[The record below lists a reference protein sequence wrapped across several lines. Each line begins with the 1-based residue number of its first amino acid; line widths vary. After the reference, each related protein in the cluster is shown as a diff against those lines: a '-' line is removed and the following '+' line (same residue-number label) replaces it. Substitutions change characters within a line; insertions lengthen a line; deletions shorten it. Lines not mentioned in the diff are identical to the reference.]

1 MGPFPKARD
10 AARPLLIFAGLF
22 CFVLAVF
29 YELMLRSIFGA
40 EFPLFWVY
48 GHGQTLQSVIDTY
61 KVLNFGW
68 YRPTATVLAA
78 WIIGHFVPWHD
89 FAGWRI
95 FDLLSLALTASA
107 LYWFVLV
114 VAPGA
119 RVAALL
125 AALFYLS
132 HPAQYTLPIQMLPL
146 DALYVLFGLLSA
158 GFYWRAVQQ
167 NGWTS
172 SKATAISVTLYAV
185 ALTCKEMVVAL
196 PAFLAVESAVAIF
209 RGSTPG
215 SLARRIARE
224 FARLTPFACATAAYW
239 WYHVRALQSAMSAD
253 DMYRNMYRMSLNW
266 DAVAG
271 NLRMLPLMTMRIFYL
286 AGYRIEWRSYLDTA
300 TSNVGGFGI
309 LLITLAGWFWLW
321 RRRPELRVA
330 GLLFFAWT
338 IIALGIPIYSGG
350 QIWHVTMPA
359 AGYGALFGFGAAAV
373 FDMLPRVA
381 WRRAALAASVAA
393 LLVLGTTSLHD
404 ELRGGIFTQ
413 SSILTEDL
421 LVHPPIPPE
430 KLGLHPTIYMEDRLN
445 LGGWSY
451 GCYGHLMRF
460 IYQRP
465 DIREVIVSPGK
476 LAPQEYATLL
486 HDPEAYYVVYDSKYR
501 WRDVTA
507 EMRSALHIVPGYL
520 DLKDTASVRFTAATP
535 GGEALPVTWS
545 IDPAVGSMD
554 AAGWYT
560 PPEEITSR
568 DEGALAIVPEVASVA
583 PMAGIRFTG
592 GFVNQKTVIAK
603 AVSEANP
610 AQSGSGRIN
619 INVVSPGAVAWS
631 IEPQEGGAITPSGYY
646 VAPAGS
652 EPRTVIVRATSAK
665 NKKNIATA
673 MISLGSPWQ
682 TLDIGHVLEA
692 GKYERAGEILRVH
705 GSGDI
710 FGKSDAFRFV
720 FQSLDG
726 DGTVVGQVS
735 TAATRDFTKAG
746 LMIRERLDDHAAHVF
761 AGVISGKT
769 GVVETRTE
777 SGAETA
783 TEFGRTE
790 DSFWFRI
797 DRRGDLFSAFTSSD
811 GNHWET
817 LGKPVHIRMA
827 GRIYSGVAVS
837 SGNRGSTAASFAH
850 LRVTAS
856 AGAASAVP

>member
-48 GHGQTLQSVIDTY
+48 GHGQNLQNVIDTY

-68 YRPTATVLAA
+68 YRPTPTALAA
-78 WIIGHFVPWHD
+78 WVIGKFVPWHD

-158 GFYWRAVQQ
+158 GFYWRAVQK
-167 NGWTS
+167 NGWPS
-172 SKATAISVTLYAV
+172 LRATAISVTLYAV
-185 ALTCKEMVVAL
+185 ALTCKEMVLAL
-196 PAFLAVESAVAIF
+196 PGFLAVESAFAIF
-209 RGSTPG
+209 RRLTPG
-215 SLARRIARE
+215 SLGRRIARE

-239 WYHVRALQSAMSAD
+239 WYHVRPIQGTMGANAT
-253 DMYRNMYRMSLNW
+253 YRMSVNW
-266 DAVAG
+266 EAVVD

-286 AGYRIEWRSYLDTA
+286 AGYKIEWRSYLDTA
-300 TSNVGGFGI
+300 TSNVGGFAI

-321 RRRPELRVA
+321 RNRSEVRVA
-330 GLLFFAWT
+330 GLLFLAWT
-338 IIALGIPIYSGG
+338 IIALLIPIYSGG

-359 AGYGALFGFGAAAV
+359 AGYGALFGFGATAI
-373 FDMLPRVA
+373 FEMLPRVS

-393 LLVLGTTSLHD
+393 LLVLGITSLHD
-404 ELRGGIFTQ
+404 ELQGGLFTQ

-465 DIREVIVSPGK
+465 DIREAIVLPGK
-476 LAPQEYATLL
+476 LGAKEYATLL
-486 HDPEAYYVVYDSKYR
+486 NDPEAYYVVYDSKYR
-501 WRDVTA
+501 WRDVTPQ
-507 EMRSALHIVPGYL
+507 MRSALHVVPGYL
-520 DLKDTASVRFTAATP
+520 DLKDTASVKFSAATP

-545 IDPAVGSMD
+545 IDPPVGSVD

-560 PPEEITSR
+560 PPAETTSR

-603 AVSEANP
+603 AVSEASP

-619 INVVSPGAVAWS
+619 LNVVSPGAVAWS
-631 IEPQEGGAITPSGYY
+631 IEPRDGGAITPSGYY

-665 NKKNIATA
+665 NKQSIATA
-673 MISLGSPWQ
+673 TISLGSPWQ
-682 TLDIGHVLEA
+682 TLDIGHVIET
-692 GKYERAGEILRVH
+692 GKYERAGEILRVQ

-710 FGKSDAFRFV
+710 FGRSDAFRFV

-735 TAATRDFTKAG
+735 TAAYPRFHEGRADDSRAARRSCGARLCGRDFG
-746 LMIRERLDDHAAHVF
+746 QDQP
-761 AGVISGKT
+761 
-769 GVVETRTE
+769 
-777 SGAETA
+777 
-783 TEFGRTE
+783 GR
-790 DSFWFRI
+790 SAYRA
-797 DRRGDLFSAFTSSD
+797 RG
-811 GNHWET
+811 E
-817 LGKPVHIRMA
+817 
-827 GRIYSGVAVS
+827 
-837 SGNRGSTAASFAH
+837 H
-850 LRVTAS
+850 LR
-856 AGAASAVP
+856 

>member
-10 AARPLLIFAGLF
+10 AARPLLIFAALF

-48 GHGQTLQSVIDTY
+48 GHGQNLQSVIDTY

-68 YRPTATVLAA
+68 YRPTPTALAA
-78 WIIGHFVPWHD
+78 WIIGKFVAWHD
-89 FAGWRI
+89 FVGWRI

-114 VAPGA
+114 LAPGA
-119 RVAALL
+119 RTAALL

-158 GFYWRAVQQ
+158 GFYWRAIQK

-172 SKATAISVTLYAV
+172 SKETAISVTLYAV
-185 ALTCKEMVVAL
+185 ALTCKEMVLAL
-196 PAFLAVESAVAIF
+196 PAFLAVESAIAIS
-209 RGSTPG
+209 RRLTPD
-215 SLARRIARE
+215 SLGRRIARE
-224 FARLTPFACATAAYW
+224 FGRLAPFACATLAYW
-239 WYHVRALQSAMSAD
+239 WYHVRPIQSTMGANAT
-253 DMYRNMYRMSLNW
+253 YRMSVNW
-266 DAVAG
+266 EVVVA

-286 AGYRIEWRSYLDTA
+286 AGYKIQWRSYLETA
-300 TSNVGGFGI
+300 TSNAGGFAI
-309 LLITLAGWFWLW
+309 LLITLAGWVWLW
-321 RRRPELRVA
+321 RRRSELRVA
-330 GLLFFAWT
+330 GLLFLAWT
-338 IIALGIPIYSGG
+338 IIALLIPIYSGG

-373 FDMLPRVA
+373 FEMLPRVA
-381 WRRAALAASVAA
+381 WRRAALAASVAV
-393 LLVLGTTSLHD
+393 LLLLGTTSLHD
-404 ELRGGIFTQ
+404 ELQRGLFTQ
-413 SSILTEDL
+413 SSTLTQDL

-430 KLGLHPTIYMEDRLN
+430 KLGLHPIIYMEDRLN

-465 DIREVIVSPGK
+465 DIQESIVSPGK
-476 LAPQEYATLL
+476 LGPQDYATLL
-486 HDPEAYYVVYDSKYR
+486 HNPEAYYVVYDSRYR
-501 WRDVTA
+501 WKDITP
-507 EMRSALHIVPGYL
+507 EMRSALHVVPGYL
-520 DLKDTASVRFTAATP
+520 DLKDTGSVQFTATTP

-545 IDPAVGSMD
+545 IDPHLGSMD

-560 PPEEITSR
+560 PPAEITSR
-568 DEGALAIVPEVASVA
+568 DEGALAIVPEVASVT
-583 PMAGIRFTG
+583 PQTGIQFTG
-592 GFVNQKTVIAK
+592 GYVNQKTVVAK
-603 AVSEANP
+603 AVSEADP

-619 INVVSPGAVAWS
+619 IDVVSPGAVTWS
-631 IEPQEGGAITPSGYY
+631 IEPRDGGAITPSGYY
-646 VAPAGS
+646 SAPAAS
-652 EPRTVIVRATSAK
+652 EPRTVMVRATSAK
-665 NKKNIATA
+665 DTKTIATA
-673 MISLGSPWQ
+673 MITLGSPWQ
-682 TLDIGHVLEA
+682 TLDIGHVFET
-692 GKYERAGEILRVH
+692 GEYQRAGEILRVR

-720 FQSLDG
+720 FQKVDG

-746 LMIRERLDDHAAHVF
+746 LMIRERLDDQAAHVF

-769 GVVETRTE
+769 SIVEARTKSGE
-777 SGAETA
+777 STSV
-783 TEFGRTE
+783 EFGRS
-790 DSFWFRI
+790 DSFWFRV
-797 DRRGDLFSAFTSSD
+797 DRRGDLFSVFTSSD

-817 LGKPVHIRMA
+817 LGKPVHIRMD
-827 GRIYSGVAVS
+827 RRVYSGIAVS
-837 SGNRGSTAASFAH
+837 SGNRGSAAATFAH
-850 LRVTAS
+850 LRATATRD
-856 AGAASAVP
+856 AVIAVN